1 MYCTLFVGV
10 WLRGKGSKN
19 GYNED
24 QDTSP
29 HSLQAMTECKNKK
42 IGCESRKSIQVK

>member
-1 MYCTLFVGV
+1 MYRTLFVGV

-24 QDTSP
+24 RATFPIRFKQ
-29 HSLQAMTECKNKK
+29 
-42 IGCESRKSIQVK
+42 

>member
-1 MYCTLFVGV
+1 MYRTLFVGV
-10 WLRGKGSKN
+10 WLREKGSKN

-29 HSLQAMTECKNKK
+29 IRFKQ
-42 IGCESRKSIQVK
+42 

>member
-1 MYCTLFVGV
+1 MYRTLFVGV

-24 QDTSP
+24 QDTFP
-29 HSLQAMTECKNKK
+29 IRFKQ
-42 IGCESRKSIQVK
+42 

>member
-1 MYCTLFVGV
+1 MYRTLFVGV

-19 GYNED
+19 GYNAG

-29 HSLQAMTECKNKK
+29 IRFKQ
-42 IGCESRKSIQVK
+42 